1 MSEIKRITIRDV
13 GKACGVSTAT
23 VSRAFK
29 EGTEISDVTRQAIL
43 QKAQQMGYS
52 PNPSAQSLRLR
63 RSSNVGLI
71 LPEIMNRLYLGLIE
85 KLERV
90 LQKHGFRLLVRFTQT
105 KEPGSEKEALISMC
119 QANVEAIVFIPR
131 KGMDS
136 ISKSVLELYGEVCL
150 IQAFHSVY
158 PEYDSVKI
166 DDTKG
171 IHDAMEFLI
180 RNQHRRILFL
190 GTHTRLDAYRAALEE
205 YQIPFDP
212 ALTTTSPGTI
222 DTETIY
228 QMILEQN
235 PTAILAIATD
245 AEKVLWTL
253 LKHNISFPGYIS
265 FLVYDDVSWVSDF
278 DITAIAH
285 PLDELVDHIIR
296 ILLARISKS
305 ADTPPIQ
312 HVLLS
317 PSLVIRSSVARLTDS
332 QNEPAFPGTIP
343 SRPSDK

>member
-1 MSEIKRITIRDV
+1 MSEIKRVTIKDV

-85 KLERV
+85 KLERA
-90 LQKHGFRLLVRFTQT
+90 LQRHGFRLLVRFTQT
-105 KEPGSEKEALISMC
+105 KEPESEKEALISMC

-131 KGMDS
+131 KDMHRN
-136 ISKSVLELYGEVCL
+136 SKPVLERYGESVCL

-158 PEYDSVKI
+158 PDFDSVKI

-171 IHDAMEFLI
+171 VHDAMEFLI
-180 RNQHRRILFL
+180 RNHHRRILFL
-190 GTHTRLDAYRAALEE
+190 GTRTRLDAYRAALEE
-205 YQIPFDP
+205 YRIPFDP

-228 QMILEQN
+228 QMILEQK
-235 PTAILAIATD
+235 PTAILAIAND
-245 AEKVLWTL
+245 AEKALWAL
-253 LKHNISFPGYIS
+253 LKHNISFPSHIS
-265 FLVYDDVSWVSDF
+265 FLVYDDLSWVSDF
-278 DITAIAH
+278 DITAISH

-296 ILLARISKS
+296 ILLNRISKE
-305 ADTPPIQ
+305 ADKTPIE
-312 HVLLS
+312 HVLLC
-317 PSLVIRSSVARLTDS
+317 PKLVIRSSVAPL
-332 QNEPAFPGTIP
+332 QNE
-343 SRPSDK
+343 SE